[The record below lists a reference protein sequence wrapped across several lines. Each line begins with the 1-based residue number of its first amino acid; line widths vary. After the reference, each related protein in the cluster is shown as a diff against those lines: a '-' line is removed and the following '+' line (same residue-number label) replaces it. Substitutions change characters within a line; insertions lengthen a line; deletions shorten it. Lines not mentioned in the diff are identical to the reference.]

1 MPSRYIIDTNV
12 LLQHPEILSRA
23 GNRKLVIPRAV
34 MHELSYRGKSN
45 KWSDITDLVA
55 SSIPAGVLIVEAPE
69 KIKNDIFQSER
80 NAQRLTGADFDIAR
94 IAISYAERQGE
105 EVPCVVTNDRA
116 LSYFLASRNI
126 TSMTGIEFINESK
139 GDFLNKEIEEKAE
152 KAVSSQKR
160 YLKASF
166 VLGGLASLVANIV
179 YSNIEVLVSTITVW
193 GTMMGLPVLGLIL
206 FWYRENF
213 RLSYGVFECCIGVIM
228 SYYVLFPTFDYSSL
242 GVKEGIQIL
251 GGLYAMVR
259 GLDNIGKGVIGTRL
273 ETLWLKVF

>member
-1 MPSRYIIDTNV
+1 MPSRYIIDTSV

-69 KIKNDIFQSER
+69 KIKNDIFQSDR

>member
-69 KIKNDIFQSER
+69 KIKNDLFQSDR

-166 VLGGLASLVANIV
+166 ALGGLASLVANIV

-193 GTMMGLPVLGLIL
+193 GTMVGLPVLGLIL

-213 RLSYGVFECCIGVIM
+213 RLSYGVFEFCIGVIM

-242 GVKEGIQIL
+242 GIKEGIQIL

-273 ETLWLKVF
+273 ETLWMKVF

>member
-69 KIKNDIFQSER
+69 KIKNDIFQSDR

-193 GTMMGLPVLGLIL
+193 GTMVGLPVLGLIL

-213 RLSYGVFECCIGVIM
+213 RLSYGVFECCIVVIM

>member
-1 MPSRYIIDTNV
+1 
-12 LLQHPEILSRA
+12 
-23 GNRKLVIPRAV
+23 

-69 KIKNDIFQSER
+69 KIKNDIFQSDR

-193 GTMMGLPVLGLIL
+193 GAMMGLPVLGLIL

>member
-69 KIKNDIFQSER
+69 KIKNDIFQSDR

-179 YSNIEVLVSTITVW
+179 YSNMEVLVSTITVW

>member
-69 KIKNDIFQSER
+69 KIKNDIFQSDR